1 MPVPKPM
8 TSRPTGGFNQGFGD
22 FGEQLDESAVSQ
34 AMQSKTVSQAAT
46 DPQTSSALATKA
58 AQQSSAQAPQPR
70 EIGTIKEEL
79 VTRPAH
85 DILKGLASLFD
96 IKTILNLNPQA
107 DTPEQQAKKKQLH
120 QRFNQLTQEQQQV
133 AQANYRREMERKKRE
148 EEEKQ
153 AQKQRDQQAAQSIA
167 PPSSPSK
174 GPAGPGAKK
183 PAAVDKL
190 EQDRKTLGGPQ
201 SAG

>member
-1 MPVPKPM
+1 MPASKPM
-8 TSRPTGGFNQGFGD
+8 TPRPSGGFNQGFGD
-22 FGEQLDESAVSQ
+22 FGEHLDETAVQQ
-34 AMQSKTVSQAAT
+34 AMQQKAASQQAT
-46 DPQTSSALATKA
+46 NPQTAQVSGQNSTAPTK
-58 AQQSSAQAPQPR
+58 PR

-85 DILKGLASLFD
+85 DILKGLVSLFD
-96 IKTILNLNPQA
+96 IKSILGLNPQT
-107 DTPEQQAKKKQLH
+107 DTPEEQAKKKQLH

-133 AQANYRREMERKKRE
+133 AQENYKREMERKRRI

-153 AQKQRDQQAAQSIA
+153 AQRQREEQAKAQSIA

-174 GPAGPGAKK
+174 GPAGAKK

-190 EQDRKTLGGPQ
+190 EQDRKTLSGPQ
-201 SAG
+201 SVG